1 VIVVTDASGSIEA
14 IRLLARPTVRSRA
27 GMAISYVNGFLC
39 TCSCDVS
46 KAKRGEDPHPSTDPT
61 KTDSKKKDA
70 AGGDQRTDG
79 PAVLYGG
86 SLSGASGPDGV
97 RAVDGSSAPDPTTW
111 RNRNLI
117 IDRLV

>member
-1 VIVVTDASGSIEA
+1 
-14 IRLLARPTVRSRA
+14 
-27 GMAISYVNGFLC
+27 MAISYVNGFLC

-86 SLSGASGPDGV
+86 SLSGPSSPDGV
-97 RAVDGSSAPDPTTW
+97 QPIDGSSATDTATW
-111 RNRNLI
+111 QNRK
-117 IDRLV
+117 LVVDLLA